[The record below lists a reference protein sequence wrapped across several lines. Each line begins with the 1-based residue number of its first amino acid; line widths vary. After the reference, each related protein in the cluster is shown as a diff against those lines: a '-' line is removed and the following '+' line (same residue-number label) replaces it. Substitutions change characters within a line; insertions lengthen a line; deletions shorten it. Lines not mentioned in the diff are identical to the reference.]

1 VEVATSQAVAA
12 AKSIQGLTSAF
23 AAGGPAG
30 IATGIAY
37 SVALAASIASIIA
50 GVSNAFGSIPG
61 YKTGTEYI
69 QGPGTETSDSIL
81 VRTSKG
87 ERIVDASSNKK
98 IGETKNKDLPRLLEI
113 GKELERLVKN
123 SDYREIIKTGLK
135 EKFTKVDKSENVQ
148 VSKTKSNYVRIELG
162 GQTMLIREDKL
173 RTALSNTETI
183 KEKVENTKELVRAN
197 MTHFKT
203 DFATTKTEKIRESL
217 VPILTPER
225 STLLRVIPSDT
236 ETRQRE
242 DVTIKLESLGNKIES
257 GLKEMGKRIADI
269 QVMVD
274 FNEDGMIAT
283 QRRREKDRIRT
294 QNIKL

>member
-1 VEVATSQAVAA
+1 
-12 AKSIQGLTSAF
+12 
-23 AAGGPAG
+23 
-30 IATGIAY
+30 
-37 SVALAASIASIIA
+37 
-50 GVSNAFGSIPG
+50 
-61 YKTGTEYI
+61 
-69 QGPGTETSDSIL
+69 
-81 VRTSKG
+81 
-87 ERIVDASSNKK
+87 
-98 IGETKNKDLPRLLEI
+98 
-113 GKELERLVKN
+113 
-123 SDYREIIKTGLK
+123 
-135 EKFTKVDKSENVQ
+135 
-148 VSKTKSNYVRIELG
+148 
-162 GQTMLIREDKL
+162 MLIREGKFS
-173 RTALSNTETI
+173 TAQCNTETI
-183 KEKVENTKELVRAN
+183 KEKVENTRELVRAN

-225 STLLRVIPSDT
+225 SNLLRVIPSDT
-236 ETRQRE
+236 EKIQRE

>member
-1 VEVATSQAVAA
+1 M
-12 AKSIQGLTSAF
+12 
-23 AAGGPAG
+23 
-30 IATGIAY
+30 
-37 SVALAASIASIIA
+37 AASIASIIA

-69 QGPGTETSDSIL
+69 QGPGTETSDSVL

-98 IGETKNKDLPRLLEI
+98 IGETKNKDLPRLVEK
-113 GKELERLVKN
+113 GKEVERLVKN

-135 EKFTKVDKSENVQ
+135 ERLSNSEKSSNSEKFGISEKLTNNVLTNMDKSKIDKSEKVQ
-148 VSKTKSNYVRIELG
+148 VSKETRSDYVRIELG
-162 GQTMLIREDKL
+162 GQSMLIREDKL

-183 KEKVENTKELVRAN
+183 KEKVENTRELVRAN

-242 DVTIKLESLGNKIES
+242 DVNIKLESLGNKIES

-283 QRRREKDRIRT
+283 QKRREKDRIRT

>member
-1 VEVATSQAVAA
+1 M
-12 AKSIQGLTSAF
+12 
-23 AAGGPAG
+23 
-30 IATGIAY
+30 
-37 SVALAASIASIIA
+37 
-50 GVSNAFGSIPG
+50 
-61 YKTGTEYI
+61 
-69 QGPGTETSDSIL
+69 
-81 VRTSKG
+81 RTSKG
-87 ERIVDASSNKK
+87 ERIVDASNNKK
-98 IGETKNKDLPRLLEI
+98 IGETKNKDLPRLVEK
-113 GKELERLVKN
+113 GKEVERLVKN

-135 EKFTKVDKSENVQ
+135 ERLSNSEKSSNSEKFGISEKLTNNVLTNMDKSKIDKSEKVQ
-148 VSKTKSNYVRIELG
+148 VSKETRSDYVRIELG
-162 GQTMLIREDKL
+162 GQSTLIREDKL

-183 KEKVENTKELVRAN
+183 KEKVENTRELVRAN

-242 DVTIKLESLGNKIES
+242 DVNIKLESLGNKIES